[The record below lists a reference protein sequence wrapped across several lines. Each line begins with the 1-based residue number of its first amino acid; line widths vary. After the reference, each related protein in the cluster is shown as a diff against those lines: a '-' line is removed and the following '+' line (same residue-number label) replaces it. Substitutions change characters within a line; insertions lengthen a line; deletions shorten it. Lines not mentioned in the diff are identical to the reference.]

1 MVDWLDFKNQS
12 HLDMAASKLLYN
24 AGDYGNAAYHLQQAV
39 EKHTKCILL
48 AGGLM
53 PKHKTHLPLSE
64 FLDEFISGIN
74 DFENIAQ
81 KYNVQVFDLDT
92 KESTTQFL
100 DQSRIIVKAL
110 TEGKGKASFLSALWK
125 NSLGIP
131 LVDDQEE
138 AVFQRCP
145 IFRRHS
151 KLKITILRGWVNET
165 DKSNFDNDPIIKRL
179 YYYKTPVELGPT
191 IAATLPHA
199 EVGRYPTDINTTK
212 GIRNSVELYEEHKI
226 ELRELIDLVVDTLP
240 HFLNR
245 T

>member
-12 HLDMAASKLLYN
+12 QLDMAASKLLYN

-100 DQSRIIVKAL
+100 DQSRIIVEAL

-131 LVDDQEE
+131 LVDKQEE
-138 AVFQRCP
+138 VVFQQCP
-145 IFRRHS
+145 IFRRHA

-165 DKSNFDNDPIIKRL
+165 DKSNFDNDPVIKRL
-179 YYYKTPVELGPT
+179 YYYKTPVELCPT
-191 IAATLPHA
+191 IAATFPHA
-199 EVGRYPTDINTTK
+199 EVGRYPTDIMTTK
-212 GIRNSVELYEEHKI
+212 GVKNSVELYKERKE
-226 ELRELIDLVVDTLP
+226 ELRELIDLVEHTL
-240 HFLNR
+240 LSS
-245 T
+245 

>member
-1 MVDWLDFKNQS
+1 MIDWKDFRNQS
-12 HLDMAASKLLYN
+12 QLDMAASKLLYN
-24 AGDYGNAAYHLQQAV
+24 TGDYGNAAYHLQQAV
-39 EKHTKCILL
+39 EKHVKCILM

-53 PKHKTHLPLSE
+53 PKDKTHLPLSN

-81 KYNVQVFDLDT
+81 KYNVQVFDLDI

-100 DQSRIIVKAL
+100 DQSRTIVKAL

-131 LVDDQEE
+131 LVDKQEE
-138 AVFQRCP
+138 AVFQQCP

-165 DKSNFDNDPIIKRL
+165 DKSNFDNDPIIRRL
-179 YYYKTPVELGPT
+179 YYYKTPC
-191 IAATLPHA
+191 
-199 EVGRYPTDINTTK
+199 
-212 GIRNSVELYEEHKI
+212 
-226 ELRELIDLVVDTLP
+226 
-240 HFLNR
+240 R
-245 T
+245 TWPDDSSDFSS